1 MTSEVNL
8 TGTVVYL
15 VQKIGRRR
23 LLNIMTPLTVLS
35 IRIIRPKNIE
45 VITSNQANIDFT
57 NSFIQIN
64 FPGGSIIT

>member
-1 MTSEVNL
+1 M
-8 TGTVVYL
+8 